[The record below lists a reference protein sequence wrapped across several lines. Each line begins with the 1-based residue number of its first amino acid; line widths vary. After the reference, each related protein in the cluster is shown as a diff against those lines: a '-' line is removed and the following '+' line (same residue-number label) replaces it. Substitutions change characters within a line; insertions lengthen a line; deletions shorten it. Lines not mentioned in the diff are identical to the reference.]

1 MSSKAK
7 KIHKGPYREVTV
19 ASMLTGVAIGVVL
32 VASITY
38 SGLVVGFT
46 IVGSSIAAIAGWGI
60 LRGIVRKGTIV
71 ENNIAQTV
79 ASSIN
84 VASAGVIFTVPVL
97 YLRGESFSL
106 TTMVIAC
113 ISGSF
118 LGFFFIIPLRKQM
131 IDLERLRFPSGV
143 AVATILRSPGAG
155 LGKLAL
161 LSGGIAIAA
170 LATVLTHV
178 TQTGVVDANQWLS
191 FIPKEFSNTWALSLM
206 CVGAGYLTGRTGFL
220 VLVGGILSYWV
231 ITPTA
236 IYMDWLPA
244 ISELSP
250 TELIDAAHIAI
261 TRPMGIGMLVGGAIA
276 GILVSLPAIRAAFA
290 GLLRTNLKGSTE
302 EMPASLVG
310 IGAILSFLVLLSTAM
325 LTSDISILRA
335 ILIATVGTVWLA
347 LAGVVISQC
356 TGMTDWSPISGI
368 SMMGVAIVMWLS
380 QENVVLSV
388 TLGAAICMSLSQCS
402 DIMQD
407 LKTGFLVGSKPV
419 RQQAAQLAVTW
430 IGPIVAISVVYMLSK
445 SGDLGTKALPAPQAT
460 ALSSTITAISG
471 GEMPIVKYLSGLMIG
486 GAVSIFGVPG
496 LGVLIGLSMYLPMEY
511 VLTYG
516 LGCLINMAVVQKKGA
531 KWAEEKGLPV
541 AAGLIV
547 GEALVSVIFSM
558 AKVFG
563 GGGV

>member
-1 MSSKAK
+1 MKSKTRK
-7 KIHKGPYREVTV
+7 MHTGPYREVTI
-19 ASMLTGVAIGVVL
+19 ASLLTGIAIGVVM

-46 IVGSSIAAIAGWGI
+46 IVGSSIAAIAGFGI
-60 LRGIVRKGTIV
+60 LRGILRRGTIV
-71 ENNIAQTV
+71 ENNIVQTV
-79 ASSIN
+79 ASSLN

-97 YLRGESFSL
+97 YLRGEPFSL
-106 TTMVIAC
+106 PTMVIAC

-161 LSGGIAIAA
+161 LGAGIGAAA
-170 LATVLTHV
+170 LITVI
-178 TQTGVVDANQWLS
+178 TQAMDTEVVDLNRWLV
-191 FIPKEFSNTWALSLM
+191 FIPKEFTNTWALSLM
-206 CVGAGYLTGRTGFL
+206 CVGAGYLTGRNGIL
-220 VLVGGILSYWV
+220 VLVGGILSYWI
-231 ITPTA
+231 ITPAA
-236 IYMDWLPA
+236 IYMDWLPLGPHGSA
-244 ISELSP
+244 
-250 TELIDAAHIAI
+250 TEMIDAAHKEI
-261 TRPMGIGMLVGGAIA
+261 TRPMGIGMLVGGAVS

-290 GLLRTNLKGSTE
+290 GLLRAKVKGGTE
-302 EMPASLVG
+302 EMPAVLVG
-310 IGAILSFLVLLSTAM
+310 IGAAASFAVLLATAM
-325 LTSDISILRA
+325 LTSDISFLRA
-335 ILIATVGTVWLA
+335 LLIATVGTVWLA

-380 QENVVLSV
+380 GENVVLSV

-407 LKTGFLVGSKPV
+407 LKTGFLVGAKPV

-430 IGPIVAISVVYMLSK
+430 IGPIVAMAVVYVLAQSQ
-445 SGDLGTKALPAPQAT
+445 DFGTKALPAPQAT

-516 LGCLINMAVVQKKGA
+516 LGCLINMGVVHFKGG

-541 AAGLIV
+541 AAGFIV
-547 GEALVSVIFSM
+547 GEALVSVVISM
-558 AKVFG
+558 AKVLG
-563 GGGV
+563 GAQ